1 MIKKKYVRSELIPW
15 LWVAL
20 WMLVIFLF
28 STSAFSG
35 DNTSRII
42 GPILKWI
49 SPEISN
55 ESIAFVQFFLRKTAH
70 IIEYAFLAILLCN
83 AIVRRLKEFSAKV
96 LIVRSVFISL
106 IYAASDEWHQSLS
119 AGRIGSLMDVSIDG
133 VGALFGALSF
143 LWIFKYKQK
152 RIYFL

>member
-119 AGRIGSLMDVSIDG
+119 AGRIGSLMDISIDG

-152 RIYFL
+152 

>member
-15 LWVAL
+15 LWVVL

-28 STSAFSG
+28 STSVFSG

-119 AGRIGSLMDVSIDG
+119 AGRIGSLMDISIDG

-152 RIYFL
+152 

>member
-55 ESIAFVQFFLRKTAH
+55 ESIAFVQFFLRKIAH

-83 AIVRRLKEFSAKV
+83 AIVRCLKEFSAKV

-119 AGRIGSLMDVSIDG
+119 AGRIGSLMDISIDG

-152 RIYFL
+152 

>member
-55 ESIAFVQFFLRKTAH
+55 ESIAFVQFFLRKSAH

-119 AGRIGSLMDVSIDG
+119 AGRIGSLMDISIDG

-152 RIYFL
+152 

>member
-20 WMLVIFLF
+20 WMLVVFLF

-49 SPEISN
+49 SPGISN

-119 AGRIGSLMDVSIDG
+119 ADRIGSLMDISIDG

-152 RIYFL
+152 

>member
-119 AGRIGSLMDVSIDG
+119 AGRIGSLMDISIDG

-143 LWIFKYKQK
+143 LWLFKHKQK
-152 RIYFL
+152 

>member
-49 SPEISN
+49 LPEISN

-119 AGRIGSLMDVSIDG
+119 ADRIGSLMDISIDG

-152 RIYFL
+152 

>member
-152 RIYFL
+152 

>member
-15 LWVAL
+15 LWVVL

-28 STSAFSG
+28 STSVFSG

-119 AGRIGSLMDVSIDG
+119 AGRIGSLMDISIDG

-143 LWIFKYKQK
+143 LWIFKYQQK
-152 RIYFL
+152 

>member
-1 MIKKKYVRSELIPW
+1 MIKQKYVRSELIPW

-152 RIYFL
+152 

>member
-20 WMLVIFLF
+20 WMFVIFLF

-119 AGRIGSLMDVSIDG
+119 AGRIGSLMDISIDG

-152 RIYFL
+152 

>member
-106 IYAASDEWHQSLS
+106 IYAASDEWHQSFS
-119 AGRIGSLMDVSIDG
+119 AGRIGSLMDISIDG

-152 RIYFL
+152 

>member
-83 AIVRRLKEFSAKV
+83 AIVRCLKEFSAKV

-119 AGRIGSLMDVSIDG
+119 AGRIGSLMDISIDG

-152 RIYFL
+152 